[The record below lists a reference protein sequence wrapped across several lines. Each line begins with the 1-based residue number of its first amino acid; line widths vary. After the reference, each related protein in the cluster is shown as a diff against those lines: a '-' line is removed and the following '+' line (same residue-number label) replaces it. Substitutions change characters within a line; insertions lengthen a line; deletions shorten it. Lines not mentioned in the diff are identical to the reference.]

1 MTIRFDSAWSASLEV
16 AREVARRG
24 FEVVLVRDMLGR
36 ISLFLD
42 GPEQLPLT
50 ETVERIREAAGP
62 FAAPSPVIAATDL
75 IDQDS
80 IMRSPDLVTI
90 SDGAD
95 TGRLS
100 VLERS
105 VIGGDWRRPESDPP
119 GRRVSLYGF
128 KGGVGRST
136 AVFMLAQHLARQGK
150 TVLVVDLDL
159 ESPGVG
165 SLAQREENLAEH
177 GIVDHL
183 IEAGVGNADGLD
195 LVSRSQVVTA
205 SRYGEVWLASA
216 GGRPRDGYD
225 YLAKLN
231 RVYTDLPPDNAGNS
245 RDFGSRLDAAIAA
258 CEAQVKASGGH
269 SPDIVLLDSRAG
281 LHDIAAVA
289 LTRLSSLNLLFAAD
303 TPQTWSGY
311 RMLLSQW
318 KNLANRTD
326 LARRL
331 RMVASMTPSRD
342 PDGYL
347 NDFADHAQSCFAET
361 LYEDAEAA
369 DLDSFNFPVND
380 ETAPHYPWPILFH
393 TDLVGLD
400 PTRRPEWHEEDYVET
415 AFGRFLSLATD
426 WIFGTDNA

>member
-1 MTIRFDSAWSASLEV
+1 MTIRFDSAWSASLEI
-16 AREVARRG
+16 AREVADRG

-36 ISLFLD
+36 ICLFLD
-42 GPEQLPLT
+42 GPDELPLD
-50 ETVERIREAAGP
+50 ETTQRIRETAGL
-62 FAAPSPVIAATDL
+62 FTAPSPVIAASDL

-80 IMRSPDLVTI
+80 IMRSPDLVRI
-90 SDGAD
+90 SGEA
-95 TGRLS
+95 GNGGLS

-105 VIGGDWRRPESDPP
+105 VIGGDWRRPGIDPP
-119 GRRVSLYGF
+119 SRRVSLYGF

-136 AVFMLAQHLARQGK
+136 AVFMLAQHLAEQGK

-195 LVSRSQVVTA
+195 LVSRSQVITA
-205 SRYGEVWLASA
+205 SRYGEVWLAST

-231 RVYTDLPPDNAGNS
+231 RVYTDLAPDDDGNP
-245 RDFGSRLDAAIAA
+245 RDFGSRLEAAIAA
-258 CEAQVKASGGH
+258 CEAQVEATGGR
-269 SPDIVLLDSRAG
+269 SPDVVLLDSRAG

-318 KNLANRTD
+318 RSLDNRAD
-326 LARRL
+326 LTRRL
-331 RMVASMTPSRD
+331 RMVSSMTPSRD
-342 PDGYL
+342 PESYL
-347 NDFADHAQSCFAET
+347 AGFADHAQSCFAET
-361 LYEDAEAA
+361 LYEDADAG
-369 DLDSFNFPVND
+369 DLESLNFPVGD

-400 PTRRPEWHEEDYVET
+400 PAQRPEWYGEDYVKT
-415 AFGRFLSLATD
+415 AFGDFLSLATD